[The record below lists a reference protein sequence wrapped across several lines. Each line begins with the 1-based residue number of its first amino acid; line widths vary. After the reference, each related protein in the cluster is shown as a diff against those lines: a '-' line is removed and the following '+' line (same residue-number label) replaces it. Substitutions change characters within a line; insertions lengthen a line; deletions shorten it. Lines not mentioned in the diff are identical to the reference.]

1 MKLVISTPA
10 RIVVTAS
17 GVVHVRAEDESGS
30 FGIMPR
36 HADLVT
42 ALTTSVVTWRVHDGR
57 ERHCAVRGGVLTVAG
72 GDVAIATREAVPGD
86 DLETLEHDVL
96 ERFRRAVDE
105 AARARVETERL
116 RAAAIRAIQ
125 RYLRPPSRGF
135 DGGTR

>member
-1 MKLVISTPA
+1 MNLVIATPS
-10 RIVVTAS
+10 RIVVTVS
-17 GVVHVRAEDESGS
+17 DVVHVRAEDDSGA

-42 ALTTSVVTWRVHDGR
+42 ALSTSVVTWRSGDGR
-57 ERHCAVRGGVLTVAG
+57 ERHCAVRGGVLTVTG

-86 DLETLEHDVL
+86 ELRVLENDVL
-96 ERFRRAVDE
+96 ARFQRAVDE

-125 RYLRPPSRGF
+125 RYLRPPSKSF
-135 DGGTR
+135 EGGTR